1 MQYKDWVNRKYIDM
15 LNDWAKEHEKVSKLQ
30 KENKQFKQKI
40 EQLENAQKSYLQACD
55 ELESHANNP
64 NIVLSIVSEL
74 REALKGSI
82 ENELRK
88 N

>member
-1 MQYKDWVNRKYIDM
+1 MLYNDWVKRL

-30 KENKQFKQKI
+30 KENKQLKQKI
-40 EQLENAQKSYLQACD
+40 EQFENAQKSYLQACD
-55 ELESHANNP
+55 ELEAHVNNP

-82 ENELRK
+82 ENEL
-88 N
+88 

>member
-30 KENKQFKQKI
+30 KENNQLKQKI
-40 EQLENAQKSYLQACD
+40 GQLENVQKTYLQACD
-55 ELESHANNP
+55 ELEAHAENP
-64 NIVLSIVSEL
+64 DIVLSIVSEL

-82 ENELRK
+82 ENEL
-88 N
+88 